1 MRDQPLTPDPE
12 LAAVAAA
19 LQSLKPAQSRLDRDL
34 VMFRAGQASM
44 RGASRRPWGL
54 RLVAAGLAFA
64 ALGEGLLLAR
74 RPAPE
79 VVERVVAI
87 REPAPPAV
95 VEPRPEP
102 ATEPATPDPDLAL
115 GRTDHERLTLQVLR
129 YGLDGLPSSNHSG
142 WTSSENP
149 AGSSAEML
157 RDELRRILD
166 PGDPS

>member
-19 LQSLKPAQSRLDRDL
+19 LRSLRPAQSRLDRDL

-54 RLVAAGLAFA
+54 RVVAASLAFV
-64 ALGEGLLLAR
+64 ALGEGLLIAR
-74 RPAPE
+74 RPATS
-79 VVERVVAI
+79 VVEPVVAVL
-87 REPAPPAV
+87 EPAPPAV
-95 VEPRPEP
+95 VETRPEP
-102 ATEPATPDPDLAL
+102 AAEHATPDPDIAL

-129 YGLDGLPSSNHSG
+129 YGLDGLPALNRSG

-149 AGSSAEML
+149 AGSPAEML